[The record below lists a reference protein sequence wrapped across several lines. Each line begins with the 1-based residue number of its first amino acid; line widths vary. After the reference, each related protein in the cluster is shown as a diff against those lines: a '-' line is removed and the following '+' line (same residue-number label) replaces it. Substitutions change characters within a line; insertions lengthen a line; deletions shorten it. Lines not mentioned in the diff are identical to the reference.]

1 MHIHMMLKKTLHWL
15 KKKSFTFKALRDTSV
30 GDSVSYSPELWCQGL
45 EQISNAAP
53 VWEYNFEA
61 RGCWTNSMVADWEN
75 KPLDS
80 VEGEV
85 GIKENGKNEEH

>member
-1 MHIHMMLKKTLHWL
+1 M
-15 KKKSFTFKALRDTSV
+15 
-30 GDSVSYSPELWCQGL
+30 
-45 EQISNAAP
+45 
-53 VWEYNFEA
+53 WEYNFEA